1 MVSEVLTA
9 TPACRVSVAMF
20 HLDDHDYVSCFALD
34 DSHVHLNIPNN
45 FGVDDDDN
53 CDDDEEEKKK
63 MTAVCEG
70 EEVRGDLMDE
80 SKAAMLGISSS
91 RKGGGGGVISSG
103 MRSVVPITTSGH
115 STSSMRVGPIV
126 VLTIHLPFDHLRSI
140 EVIASSEWTLSDVF
154 TRVKQYL
161 AVLPNN
167 QLEINYVFQYFEY
180 SRIEA
185 DSIENS
191 LLAMDFSSTDLRAP
205 LDETDTT
212 TLQQDQL
219 TTSNRNHHPAM
230 ASSSP
235 SKEKRQSISLKS
247 K

>member
-1 MVSEVLTA
+1 MIMIM
-9 TPACRVSVAMF
+9 CR
-20 HLDDHDYVSCFALD
+20 LALD
-34 DSHVHLNIPNN
+34 DSHSHLNIPND
-45 FGVDDDDN
+45 FGVDDDHN
-53 CDDDEEEKKK
+53 CDEEEEEKKK
-63 MTAVCEG
+63 TTTVCEG

-91 RKGGGGGVISSG
+91 RRGGGGGGGVSSSG
-103 MRSVVPITTSGH
+103 MRSVVPITTGGH

-191 LLAMDFSSTDLRAP
+191 LLAIDFSSSDLRAP

-219 TTSNRNHHPAM
+219 MTSNRNHHQAM
-230 ASSSP
+230 ASSSSSP

>member
-1 MVSEVLTA
+1 
-9 TPACRVSVAMF
+9 
-20 HLDDHDYVSCFALD
+20 
-34 DSHVHLNIPNN
+34 LNIPND

-53 CDDDEEEKKK
+53 CDDEEEKKK
-63 MTAVCEG
+63 TTAVCEG

-80 SKAAMLGISSS
+80 FKAAMLGISSS
-91 RKGGGGGVISSG
+91 RRGGGGGVSSSG
-103 MRSVVPITTSGH
+103 MRSVVSITTGGH
-115 STSSMRVGPIV
+115 STSSMRVSPIV

-191 LLAMDFSSTDLRAP
+191 LLAIDFSSSDLRAP

-212 TLQQDQL
+212 LQQQDQL
-219 TTSNRNHHPAM
+219 TTSNRNHYPAM

>member
-1 MVSEVLTA
+1 M
-9 TPACRVSVAMF
+9 
-20 HLDDHDYVSCFALD
+20 
-34 DSHVHLNIPNN
+34 
-45 FGVDDDDN
+45 DDDDN
-53 CDDDEEEKKK
+53 CDDDDEEEKKK
-63 MTAVCEG
+63 TTAVCES

-80 SKAAMLGISSS
+80 SKAAMLGISST
-91 RKGGGGGVISSG
+91 RRGGGGGVISSG

-191 LLAMDFSSTDLRAP
+191 LLAIDFSSSDLRAP
-205 LDETDTT
+205 LDEADTT

-230 ASSSP
+230 TSSSP